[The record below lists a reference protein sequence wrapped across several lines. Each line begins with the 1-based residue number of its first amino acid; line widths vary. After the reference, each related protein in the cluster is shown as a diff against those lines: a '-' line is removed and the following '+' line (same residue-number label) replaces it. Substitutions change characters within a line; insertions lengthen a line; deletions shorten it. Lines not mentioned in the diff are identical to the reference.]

1 MPVLSKLS
9 SPTVLALSAG
19 LFLTWAAWY
28 DHYRRS
34 RPDYLDKLVERR
46 KSELLEERKR
56 NDPLYHVKNLPLASN
71 PNDPMTVQSFAM
83 ELMTEGEG
91 AIEKGDKSLGAS
103 KIALGLAYFPAQQI
117 QMIMMQLAQSL
128 PQDIVMM
135 IRERLNT
142 ARGRVQTQRI
152 ESMMGAKKMTDASS
166 GISRLQDNATPV
178 ITEKP
183 KEEEGPDDVDSID
196 GDSEERV
203 VEVGEVKEEA
213 TKEEVKV
220 EELPEDEQSQ
230 EAKIVELAD
239 DTKPEKPSEVE
250 EKISEAINEAS
261 PESELPPSANPTQEE
276 DSRETA
282 ELLAQEQE
290 LVEEVVETVVEEE
303 QSQSEP
309 EVLQAESQ
317 STSDEPVK
325 VEPETGAGE
334 GQVQEKVEEPVV
346 EAQAKGESLDLQEE
360 EDLD

>member
-1 MPVLSKLS
+1 MSVLSKLS
-9 SPTVLALSAG
+9 SPTVLGAG

-183 KEEEGPDDVDSID
+183 KDEEGPDDVDSID

-230 EAKIVELAD
+230 EEKIVELAD

-261 PESELPPSANPTQEE
+261 PESELQPSANPTQEE

-325 VEPETGAGE
+325 FEPETGAGE